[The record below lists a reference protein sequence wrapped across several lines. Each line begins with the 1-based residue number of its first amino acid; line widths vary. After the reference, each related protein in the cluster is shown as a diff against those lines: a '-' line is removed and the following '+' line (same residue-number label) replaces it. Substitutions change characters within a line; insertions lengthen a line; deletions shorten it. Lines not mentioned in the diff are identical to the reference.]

1 MTHPPDPKGR
11 PCIAC
16 TDPDAYTAWQVS
28 QRNQADQLAGWA
40 EALRAAGE
48 VMGERDRWAAVR
60 GEDPADYRVLR
71 VRLCGDA
78 NVLADRANAIRRR
91 LEIVAADHS
100 EPVQTSLPTEE
111 M

>member
-16 TDPDAYTAWQVS
+16 TDPDAYAAWQVS
-28 QRNQADQLAGWA
+28 QRNLADQLSGWA

-48 VMGERDRWAAVR
+48 VMGERDRWAFVR
-60 GEDPADYRVLR
+60 GEDQADYRVLK

-78 NVLADRANAIRRR
+78 NALAMRANAIYHH
-91 LEIVAADHS
+91 LEIVAADHTQ
-100 EPVQTSLPTEE
+100 PVQTALPTEA
-111 M
+111 